1 MLKHTPLTA
10 MAAPT
15 GALSST
21 IAHGH
26 LPRYGG
32 FAAASLAPSISNASL
47 SSLAHKYARAGRLRR
62 RSSSLVEN
70 QPLPHNLH
78 RQNLVSAA
86 QYLNKVEGNGKA
98 TVDHD
103 FNQNTEGVGPVCG
116 GSDW

>member
-1 MLKHTPLTA
+1 MLKHTPLTT

-32 FAAASLAPSISNASL
+32 FAVASLAPSISNVSL
-47 SSLAHKYARAGRLRR
+47 SSLAYKNARASRSRR
-62 RSSSLVEN
+62 RSSGLVEN

-86 QYLNKVEGNGKA
+86 EYLIKVEGNGKA

-103 FNQNTEGVGPVCG
+103 FNPNAEGIGPVCG